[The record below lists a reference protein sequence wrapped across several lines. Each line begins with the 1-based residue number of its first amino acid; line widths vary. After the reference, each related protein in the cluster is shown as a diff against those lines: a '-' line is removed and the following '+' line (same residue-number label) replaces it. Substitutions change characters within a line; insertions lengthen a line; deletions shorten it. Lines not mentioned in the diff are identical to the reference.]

1 MWDLRRPQAVVGT
14 VATLTGAS
22 YLGASMIFRL
32 STCLRWVG
40 TPRFKPEL
48 LDELFDCLPRLGGL
62 LQEFCER
69 GTPREK
75 GLREIRD
82 LFLDGPKESQ
92 QPGCFDVRF
101 EESVHLGDRE
111 LGYTEPV
118 IGTVRFLLDLETGD

>member
-1 MWDLRRPQAVVGT
+1 V
-14 VATLTGAS
+14 
-22 YLGASMIFRL
+22 
-32 STCLRWVG
+32 
-40 TPRFKPEL
+40 
-48 LDELFDCLPRLGGL
+48 
-62 LQEFCER
+62 R

-111 LGYTEPV
+111 LGYAEPV
-118 IGTVRFLLDLETGD
+118 IGTVRFLLDLETGDLVLEAVGSLQGKQG